1 MIYSSRNKHVKTKN
15 MRTNIFYVIFLVLMI
30 SACGERGYGKHGR
43 CQATTKSGSQC
54 KSNAGK
60 TGYCG
65 THK

>member
-1 MIYSSRNKHVKTKN
+1 MKARFI
-15 MRTNIFYVIFLVLMI
+15 YVILLFLMI
-30 SACGERGYGKHGR
+30 SACGERGYGKYGR